1 MKRTQAVDDVQKRTP
16 LTSDAYPWRTRAA
29 VMENLHVNNTSY
41 KLLSVRSDAL
51 SRLFNVFLSVHLH
64 SGDIETPDKQ
74 WLSKDPNDTLGL
86 LATLNNSSSS
96 AVSLSAT
103 SAVPA
108 EFGAPVVVAPAAPRD
123 DVEMLLSVMLTTACV
138 FLCFILLLAIKCC
151 ANLCCIDLLYCIAH
165 CGRRPIRPTPEPR
178 IVEPVVV
185 RLLPDRASLER
196 LLREEVRGKKMEAS
210 RMEKKKFYMHSV

>member
-1 MKRTQAVDDVQKRTP
+1 MKRTQAVDGVQKRTP

-29 VMENLHVNNTSY
+29 VMENLHVNNSSY
-41 KLLSVRSDAL
+41 NLVSVRSDAL
-51 SRLFNVFLSVHLH
+51 SRLFNVFLSVHLR

-86 LATLNNSSSS
+86 LTTLNISSS
-96 AVSLSAT
+96 AVSLSTT

-108 EFGAPVVVAPAAPRD
+108 EFGAPVVVASAAPRD

-138 FLCFILLLAIKCC
+138 FLCFIFLLAIKCC

-196 LLREEVRGKKMEAS
+196 LLREEVSSKKMEAS
-210 RMEKKKFYMHSV
+210 RMQKKKFYMHSV